1 MGGKNAIELELEK
14 KYRITPVQQMLS
26 SCTGALLTSLLGN
39 YDFIF
44 KGLLLIKWSLIYSFV
59 V

>member
-39 YDFIF
+39 LTLFLKVY
-44 KGLLLIKWSLIYSFV
+44 YS
-59 V
+59 

>member
-44 KGLLLIKWSLIYSFV
+44 KGLLLIK
-59 V
+59 